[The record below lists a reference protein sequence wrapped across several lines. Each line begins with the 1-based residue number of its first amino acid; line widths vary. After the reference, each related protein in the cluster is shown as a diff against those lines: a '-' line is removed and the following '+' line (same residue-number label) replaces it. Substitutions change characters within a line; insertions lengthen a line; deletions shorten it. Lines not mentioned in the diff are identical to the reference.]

1 MLGPM
6 GDDVTDAELEAL
18 ALRVREIQRKN
29 QLARIAGG
37 GIGVVALLAGGA
49 VLHLTSVRLFAAIV
63 GGGLMLLAGYVWRS
77 LESKVHVDDL

>member
-1 MLGPM
+1 M

-18 ALRVREIQRKN
+18 ARRVREIQRRN

-37 GIGVVALLAGGA
+37 AIGIVALIAGAA
-49 VLHLTSVRLFAAIV
+49 VFHLTRARLLAAAV